1 MTEFELGNLSLFT
14 KIGLTCSLESL
25 EIYTS
30 GAIEN
35 PLSFNRLRKLNENDI
50 SNFLYFS
57 LVTKRS
63 KNIALQKMA
72 SFLIGHLTN
81 IAMISLNNKI
91 KISCD
96 EIANEILQKYL
107 ERFLFFFQLHYVR
120 YYPNNLSDLS
130 IKKINLLAIESL
142 FILQR
147 I

>member
-35 PLSFNRLRKLNENDI
+35 PLSFNRLRKSTENDI
-50 SNFLYFS
+50 SNFLYSS

-63 KNIALQKMA
+63 KNMALQKMA

-107 ERFLFFFQLHYVR
+107 ERFLFFFQLYYVR